1 MRRSFLPLAVATALL
16 TAAPLAAQQQPR
28 TISPGMTMEQVRAAF
43 GAPAVIREADG
54 WTYFFYTN
62 RCLPRCGT
70 DDTVFFR
77 DGQVVTA
84 VLHSPARRFDGP
96 RAAAAL
102 GAVSALPPREPGAA
116 VTGIRVTAPE
126 PREAP
131 PVDLGV
137 IRGREFAPVPAPTE
151 DVEVVVETV
160 DTIFVAPGPD
170 QDRQLR
176 ERRLEPTTVRTEQP
190 TPAEPVDPIDRR
202 SREERMEANTI
213 RRRP

>member
-1 MRRSFLPLAVATALL
+1 MRRSFLPLAFGVSLL
-16 TAAPLAAQQQPR
+16 SVAPLEAQQQPR
-28 TISPGMTMEQVRAAF
+28 TISPGMTIEQVRATL
-43 GAPAVIREADG
+43 GAPSVVREADG

-84 VLHSPARRFDGP
+84 VLHSPARRFRGP
-96 RAAAAL
+96 RPADAL
-102 GAVSALPPREPGAA
+102 GAVTALPPRETGAA

-126 PREAP
+126 PRETR

-137 IRGREFAPVPAPTE
+137 IRGREPAPLPE
-151 DVEVVVETV
+151 PVEGAETVVETV
-160 DTIFVAPGPD
+160 DTVFVAPGPD

-176 ERRLEPTTVRTEQP
+176 ERRLDPTTVREEE
-190 TPAEPVDPIDRR
+190 PAPAAPVDPVDRR
-202 SREERMEANTI
+202 TREERIESNTI